1 MMDRDKTIFDARAL
15 KMFPVEIQLFIDA
28 FCHFGDL
35 RRHYLQ
41 YLL

>member
-1 MMDRDKTIFDARAL
+1 MISESWQL